1 MNELLVYIIEF
12 IHLSYI
18 FLPILFI
25 LIPIKN
31 LKKYFKYIFL
41 ISILTPISWNL
52 NNNKCFLSDIVIT
65 IDDNTT
71 ENISRKRLKWLYNPI
86 LNLLG
91 LDWNKDEDLDY
102 VIYLHWTLNYI
113 ILWVYLFYI
122 AKCKVV

>member
-1 MNELLVYIIEF
+1 MDELLVYIIEF

-25 LIPIKN
+25 LIPIKY

-41 ISILTPISWNL
+41 IAILTPISWNL
-52 NNNKCFLSDIVIT
+52 NNNKCFLSDIVIS